1 MPGVRPYGL
10 WPSPVDPAMA
20 AAASVMVSDLQIT
33 PGGEIWWLEQ
43 RPAEDGRTVA
53 VRWRDG
59 DCRDMTPNGFVVR
72 SRVHEYGGGAMR
84 VAGGWVILVRD
95 PEGSLWRMPIAGGEP
110 EPLTR
115 PEDGRFADVEP
126 DLIRGRLLAV
136 REPAGGGG
144 PDARTT
150 IVAID
155 LDGGGMD
162 TLVDGPDFISSP
174 RLSPCGR
181 ELAWLEW
188 DHPDMPWDSTRLLRA
203 TLDDAGRPADRV
215 LVAGGRGARPS
226 DAMNASAAADER
238 EGEHDGESIVEPE
251 WTPGGELL
259 FMSDRDGW
267 WGLYRHAPTTPDA
280 VEVVFRAQADLARV
294 PWKLATRSWAIAAP
308 RGIVTG
314 VRLRGRTRLVLV
326 PGRRST
332 GRRPRVLEDSWAR
345 IEAIAAEGTTVAV
358 LATHPSRPTAIL
370 RLDLLSEECRVIREV
385 PVPRLEEAFVPEP
398 RMLRFP
404 GADGE
409 PTFAWLHP
417 PANPDWEGPADGRPP
432 LLVRVHGGPTG
443 AARLEYDLELRFW
456 TSRGWTVC
464 DVDHGGSAGYGRAYR
479 RRLEGRWGE
488 MEVADCVAV
497 VRHLVDEG
505 LADPARTAITGGS
518 AGGYTTLMALAT
530 TDAFAVGASRFGI
543 ADLERFRETTHR
555 FESRYLD
562 RLIGPWPEARE
573 TFRARSPI
581 HRLDG
586 FTRPLAVFQGLEDRV
601 VPPEQSDLIVAALEA
616 RGVPVAYERFEGEQ
630 HGFRS
635 QAALQRTLVVMDR
648 FLREHLDIRWPD

>member
-1 MPGVRPYGL
+1 
-10 WPSPVDPAMA
+10 MA
-20 AAASVMVSDLQIT
+20 AAGSVMVSDLQVA

-59 DCRDMTPNGFVVR
+59 ACRDMTPTGFIVR

-84 VAGGWVILVRD
+84 IAGGSVILVRD
-95 PEGSLWRMPIAGGEP
+95 PDGSLWRMPISGGDP

-115 PEDGRFADVEP
+115 PEDGRFADIEP
-126 DLIRGRLLAV
+126 DPARHRLLAV

-150 IVAID
+150 IVAVG
-155 LDGGGMD
+155 LDDGRVE
-162 TLVDGPDFISSP
+162 TLIDGPDFTASP
-174 RLSPCGR
+174 RLSPCGG

-188 DHPDMPWDSTRLLRA
+188 DHPDMPWDASRLLRA
-203 TLDDAGRPADRV
+203 TLDAGGRPSDRV
-215 LVAGGRGARPS
+215 PVAGGRGGP
-226 DAMNASAAADER
+226 
-238 EGEHDGESIVEPE
+238 GEEGESIVEPA

-267 WGLYRHAPTTPDA
+267 WGLYRHAPTA
-280 VEVVFRAQADLARV
+280 AEGIEVVFRAQADLARV

-308 RGIVTG
+308 RGIIAG

-326 PGRRST
+326 PGRRAT
-332 GRRPRVLEDSWAR
+332 GRRPRVLDDSWAR
-345 IEAIAAEGTTVAV
+345 IEAIAADGTTVAAV
-358 LATHPSRPTAIL
+358 ATHPSRPTAIL
-370 RLDLLSEECRVIREV
+370 RLDLLSEECEVIREV
-385 PVPRLEEAFVPEP
+385 PVPRLEAAFVPEP

-417 PANPDWEGPADGRPP
+417 PANPDWEGPAEDRPP

-443 AARLEYDLELRFW
+443 AARLDYDLELRFW
-456 TSRGWTVC
+456 TSRGWAVC
-464 DVDHGGSAGYGRAYR
+464 DIDHGGSAGYGRAYR

-488 MEVADCVAV
+488 MDVADCVAV
-497 VRHLVDEG
+497 VRHLAEER
-505 LADPARTAITGGS
+505 LIDPARTAITGGS

-530 TDAFAVGASRFGI
+530 TDAFAAGASRFGI

-562 RLIGPWPEARE
+562 RLIGPWPADRE
-573 TFRARSPI
+573 TFRHRSPI

-601 VPPEQSDLIVAALEA
+601 VPPEQSDMIVAALEA
-616 RGVPVAYERFEGEQ
+616 RDVPVAYERFEDEQ

-648 FLREHLDIRWPD
+648 FLREHLGIRRPE